1 MNSSMLS
8 IEEKIAQKFMFGVNS
23 SNIDII
29 IKLIREYKIGGVI
42 LYKKNYSNYNEM
54 LDVIKKLKEANR
66 NNKLPLFISIDQE
79 GGRVNRMPSE
89 FKIMKNNYDMSKKDL
104 NLIYDNGYVTGKL
117 LNSMG
122 INMNLAPVIDIYDNK
137 SKLLFNRCFYGDVD
151 NIIAVSKK
159 YIEAHEKNNV
169 IAVVKHFPGHG
180 ITKGDSHIFPPYVFN
195 YSEILNKH
203 MMPFVELMKNNND
216 AMMVGHLIVRKL
228 TYGLPASISYKFIN
242 DIRDKY
248 NYQGLVITDEL
259 NMLSRSLIYNGVLV
273 KNAMLASDVVLV
285 KLKDKYNNFIEK
297 SIKAIKS
304 NQKYIKIL
312 DESVDRIIEIKKK
325 YKLTDNYYNL
335 GCNIEEINTEIDKV
349 NKF

>member
-23 SNIDII
+23 SNVDII

-89 FKIMKNNYDMSKKDL
+89 FKIIKNNYDMSKKDL

-151 NIIAVSKK
+151 NIIAASKK

-195 YSEILNKH
+195 YKEILNKH

-216 AMMVGHLIVRKL
+216 ALMVGHLIVRKL

-325 YKLTDNYYNL
+325 YKITDVYDNL
-335 GCNIEEINTEIDKV
+335 GCDIEQINNEIERI